1 MKQTFYLYETL
12 KSQNSMGKIK
22 MFAREV
28 CSLQN
33 DVCNKL
39 LGTVELDVEPIK
51 KEVEK
56 VIEKPMM
63 HIDMRGIQI
72 VNTLPPDAYNVK
84 VTYTVKE

>member
-39 LGTVELDVEPIK
+39 LGTVELDVQPIQR
-51 KEVEK
+51 EVEK
-56 VIEKPMM
+56 DVIIYN
-63 HIDMRGIQI
+63 HGRFCTID
-72 VNTLPPDAYNVK
+72 TLIPKGAYDVK
-84 VTYTVKE
+84 VVYKIKE